1 MTENKLFERVWDG
14 TAAMEEWTESVKGGA
29 TTSITDDIIAIHT
42 TYFCGNT
49 TVIRTNVGLVVIDTG
64 NDATAHQMQA
74 ARRQWD
80 DTPVHTV
87 IYTHGHVD
95 HTWGARLI
103 DWEAD
108 EKGAPRP
115 RVIAHRNVLRR
126 FDRYDASHGLNS
138 LTQRQQFGKSADYE
152 YPTDHRCPDEVFDDH
167 LSLTVGDVHMELF
180 HGRGETDDATFV
192 WLPDQRVVVSGD
204 FVIWAFP
211 NSGNPRKVQRFAPD
225 WAQALRRMQELRP
238 EVLIPGHGPVIFGET
253 RTAQVL
259 SDGAEALE
267 SLTRQTLELM
277 NCGARLDEVLH
288 TVQPPAE
295 LLAKPW
301 LLPKYDDPEFVVR
314 SIWHLY
320 AGWFDGNP
328 GNLKPALSSELACE
342 LASLAGGAAKLA
354 ARALELAETGH
365 TRVAA
370 QLVEFA
376 ADASQDDPAIQAA
389 RARVL
394 DSCIA
399 NEQSLIGKAI
409 FAVYQREAK
418 AKAEG

>member
-1 MTENKLFERVWDG
+1 
-14 TAAMEEWTESVKGGA
+14 
-29 TTSITDDIIAIHT
+29 
-42 TYFCGNT
+42 
-49 TVIRTNVGLVVIDTG
+49 
-64 NDATAHQMQA
+64 
-74 ARRQWD
+74 
-80 DTPVHTV
+80 
-87 IYTHGHVD
+87 
-95 HTWGARLI
+95 
-103 DWEAD
+103 
-108 EKGAPRP
+108 
-115 RVIAHRNVLRR
+115 
-126 FDRYDASHGLNS
+126 
-138 LTQRQQFGKSADYE
+138 
-152 YPTDHRCPDEVFDDH
+152 
-167 LSLTVGDVHMELF
+167 
-180 HGRGETDDATFV
+180 
-192 WLPDQRVVVSGD
+192 
-204 FVIWAFP
+204 
-211 NSGNPRKVQRFAPD
+211 
-225 WAQALRRMQELRP
+225 
-238 EVLIPGHGPVIFGET
+238 
-253 RTAQVL
+253 
-259 SDGAEALE
+259 
-267 SLTRQTLELM
+267 M